1 MVRCMY
7 HCSRADVLYALLN
20 DVNHEDITFDLLV
33 KVMNESVADYD
44 LKLKKETVKDLQ
56 GPGKIRKNSKD
67 RTTEL
72 KPLEISPSFE
82 LSVTLLHKEEDDIY
96 QEFMAAVQIIGVWAQ
111 GRFRNVTDDIPLTP
125 DDYEF
130 HSPGYNLSILG
141 NRSLGFYK
149 LCLDYVDTTRPAWC
163 GGPKSVWSAVTGSAC
178 G

>member
-67 RTTEL
+67 RTTGV
-72 KPLEISPSFE
+72 K
-82 LSVTLLHKEEDDIY
+82 
-96 QEFMAAVQIIGVWAQ
+96 AV
-111 GRFRNVTDDIPLTP
+111 RNLP
-125 DDYEF
+125 
-130 HSPGYNLSILG
+130 IL
-141 NRSLGFYK
+141 
-149 LCLDYVDTTRPAWC
+149 
-163 GGPKSVWSAVTGSAC
+163 
-178 G
+178 